1 MGTSSAMA
9 IPADDSPVSLRR
21 ERFLTAARPELD
33 RLYRMAGLI
42 LADAADAEDVV
53 QDALA
58 QAWERFDE
66 LRQAD
71 RFRAWLDR
79 IVVNRC
85 RDRLRRRGR
94 IRFVAFDGASD
105 PPGLDPFQS
114 FLDRDSLLA
123 GLRGLEPDERIAVVL
138 RYWGDLQ
145 LDAIAERTG
154 WPLGTV
160 KSRLHRALR
169 RLRAALDDDRREA
182 AR

>member
-1 MGTSSAMA
+1 MA
-9 IPADDSPVSLRR
+9 IPAGDPPVTLRR

-58 QAWERFDE
+58 HAWERFDD
-66 LRQAD
+66 LREPD

-94 IRFVAFDGASD
+94 IRFVALDDTAD
-105 PPGLDPFQS
+105 PPAGDPFQS
-114 FLDRDSLLA
+114 FLDRDSLLS
-123 GLRGLEPDERIAVVL
+123 GLRRLEPDERIAVVL
-138 RYWGDLQ
+138 RYWGDLP
-145 LDAIAERTG
+145 LEAIAERMG

-169 RLRAALDDDRREA
+169 RLRTALDDDRQEA
-182 AR
+182 AE